1 MKSVWR
7 KLAISSVAV
16 FMLAGIFTAGLAF
29 AEGAAAPAAAAPA
42 AAAGGAPAPA
52 DEMVGGVSKAEL
64 GIYADNSF
72 WGVIKNSG
80 WIGWIEWA
88 GLFGTSIATLALI
101 IDAFITLRRSK
112 LMPPELITVVR
123 QSLNDGDLGAAIEAC
138 EGVNCP
144 LTVILLAGFSN
155 VSEGFD
161 VIQDSVGAAADIE
174 SEKLMQRV
182 NYLNLCAAIAPML
195 GLMGTVTGMV
205 DAFAALGSAT
215 GALKAAILASSIS
228 QALYTTA
235 VGLLAA
241 VPAILGFT
249 FIRNYTSQN
258 ILMMESLTYDLL
270 KVLRNAEVVNDSE
283 NTAE

>member
-16 FMLAGIFTAGLAF
+16 FVLAGVFSAALTF
-29 AEGAAAPAAAAPA
+29 AQDAAAPAAPAAAAPA
-42 AAAGGAPAPA
+42 AAPAGGDSGAPAKS
-52 DEMVGGVSKAEL
+52 DLGV
-64 GIYADNSF
+64 YADSSF
-72 WGVIKNSG
+72 WGVVKNSG
-80 WIGWIEWA
+80 TIGIIIWL
-88 GLFGTSIATLALI
+88 GLFGTSLATLALI
-101 IDAFITLRRSK
+101 IDSFITLRRSK
-112 LMPPELITVVR
+112 LMPPELIATVR
-123 QSLNDGDLGAAIEAC
+123 QCLNDGDLGGAIEAC
-138 EGVNCP
+138 EGINCP
-144 LTVILLAGFSN
+144 LTVILLSGFSN

-161 VIQDSVGAAADIE
+161 VIQDSVGATADIE

-205 DAFAALGSAT
+205 DAFAALGTAT

-258 ILMMESLTYDLL
+258 ILMMESLTFDLL
-270 KVLRNAEVVNDSE
+270 KVLRNAEVVNDSSE
-283 NTAE
+283 NAAE